1 MCAKYFV
8 PVTEVR
14 CKVCIGFLMV
24 HVMFARPS
32 VDAKWY
38 QTRCG
43 PGEIIAAV
51 IFYRNI
57 HMQHHEGPCS
67 EQVTSQDH
75 RIQGGP
81 EAHCNQLPAT
91 KTLSRKSKGRR
102 VIVMDG
108 VEGDIQPADPV
119 MEQVPNV
126 LQKYCKSKS
135 RRLPIAPAISS
146 SRNGA
151 WSGRSAGGLHAH
163 WATDAGS
170 TRNTWL
176 YKVTPA
182 QCSNAE
188 AVGRRLGCILNC

>member
-119 MEQVPNV
+119 MEQVPNEV
-126 LQKYCKSKS
+126 LQVKKQEVAY
-135 RRLPIAPAISS
+135 RPGDQL
-146 SRNGA
+146 
-151 WSGRSAGGLHAH
+151 
-163 WATDAGS
+163 
-170 TRNTWL
+170 
-176 YKVTPA
+176 
-182 QCSNAE
+182 Q
-188 AVGRRLGCILNC
+188 